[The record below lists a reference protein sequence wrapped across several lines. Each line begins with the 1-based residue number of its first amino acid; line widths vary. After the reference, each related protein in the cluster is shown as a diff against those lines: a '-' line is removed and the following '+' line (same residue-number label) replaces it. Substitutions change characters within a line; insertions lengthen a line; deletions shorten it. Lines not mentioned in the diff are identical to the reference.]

1 MLSPCASAGDASG
14 GGGAGRRRAVVAVR
28 AAEAAQVGHDD
39 VGAVAQQRRDLALVR
54 ARARPA
60 VQEDD
65 RRAGAGAVVLEAEPV
80 DGPTARHAQPTLP
93 ARAPYDS
100 ARSTLRVS

>member
-1 MLSPCASAGDASG
+1 MLSACASAGKASG
-14 GGGAGRRRAVVAVR
+14 GGAGGGGRAGPARGGGRVGGPAVVAVR

-65 RRAGAGAVVLEAEPV
+65 RRAGAGAVVLPAEPV
-80 DGPTARHAQPTLP
+80 AGPTARPAQPTLP
-93 ARAPYDS
+93 A
-100 ARSTLRVS
+100 